1 MEAYDDR
8 ESDSSRARG
17 SDPMQFFVIG
27 GATSDDHRLAGNG
40 HDLLRSTATKLGE
53 EIALAGHDLI
63 VCSPYE
69 NSVDVDV
76 ARGFDLANGDGHIR
90 FHIPDKDEIEDRF
103 QQFKTML
110 KATPLVQRHPL
121 LETGEASDYSWLLCH
136 LRALD
141 TCDVLVA
148 MGGKEGQAASLV
160 LELARVRRSPVLPVP
175 CFGGAA
181 RRAFQEVRDSLE
193 LRLRDDVELLRHPES
208 VPRLVAL
215 AEALVSPPAAVE
227 PLRIGP
233 GSHAFLSY
241 AHERMSDADLVETLL
256 RRQGITV
263 TRDEEE
269 LKGGDLWRQTLSDGI
284 ASADAFV
291 ALWSQ
296 EYALSEMCWDEI
308 EQALD
313 ENEARGMQI
322 LIITLDPTPVLPR
335 RARDMQVLP
344 GSTRREI
351 RAGLLNEFGS
361 GRP

>member
-1 MEAYDDR
+1 
-8 ESDSSRARG
+8 
-17 SDPMQFFVIG
+17 MQIFVIG
-27 GATSDDHRLAGNG
+27 GATNDQDRLAGHG
-40 HDLLRSTATKLGE
+40 HDLLRSTAMKLGE

-63 VCSPYE
+63 VCSPFE
-69 NSVDVDV
+69 ISVDVDV
-76 ARGFDLANGDGHIR
+76 ARGFDLANGHGHIR
-90 FHIPDKDEIEDRF
+90 FHIPDQDKIEDCF
-103 QQFKTML
+103 QEFKTTL
-110 KATPLVQRHPL
+110 KAAPLVHRHPL
-121 LETGEASDYSWLLCH
+121 LGTEDSSDYSWLLCH

-141 TCDVLVA
+141 NCDVLVA
-148 MGGKEGQAASLV
+148 IGGKEGHAASLL
-160 LELARVRRSPVLPVP
+160 LELARARRSPVLPVP

-181 RRAFQEVRDSLE
+181 RRTFQEVRDSLE

-208 VPRLVAL
+208 VPRVVAL
-215 AEALVSPPAAVE
+215 AEALIAPPTATK
-227 PLRIGP
+227 PLRLGP

-256 RRQGITV
+256 RRQGVTV

-284 ASADAFV
+284 ATADAFV

-313 ENEARGMQI
+313 RKMQI
-322 LIITLDPTPVLPR
+322 LIITLDATPVLPR
-335 RARDMQVLP
+335 RARGMQVLP
-344 GSTRREI
+344 GSTRKEI
-351 RAGLLNEFGS
+351 RAALLNEFRS